1 LNADALFCLFCLD
14 IQEQQFSSDDFN
26 VISVKLAWQND
37 DMIEAVEN

>member
-1 LNADALFCLFCLD
+1 MQMRYFVFFCLD